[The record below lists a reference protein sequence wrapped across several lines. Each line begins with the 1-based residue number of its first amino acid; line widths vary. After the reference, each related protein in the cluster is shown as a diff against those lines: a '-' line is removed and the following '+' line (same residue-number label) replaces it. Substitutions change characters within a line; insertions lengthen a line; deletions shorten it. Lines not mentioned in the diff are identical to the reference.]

1 MGRRNKSYSKDLHQ
15 QAYERLNSMQAF
27 GESRR
32 AAKSE
37 GADRDKI
44 FSFNTYKSY
53 WKHTKYFIKYIKE
66 HHSECTTLKKARKYV
81 GEWLQDGVDRG
92 LSAWTIGVQRSAM
105 GKLYGIAPDDED
117 FFKAPKKQR
126 ENIKRS
132 RGVRVR
138 DKHFSKTNN
147 DGLIKFCQGTGLRR
161 KELQELRGKDLMT
174 RAQIEAEIS
183 ELKKL
188 LPAELTPDAEK
199 RLGML
204 KDALMFREDY
214 FKILQE
220 KQRAEMDA
228 GIAKSNAD
236 KAVTEAEKNAANTV
250 QQARQEAKKEVAAIQ
265 GQLEQERAES
275 AHQRALNANLLR
287 IAKERANADRKLKPK
302 KEHTGYVVVASGEKE
317 YRYKDGYRKL
327 QNVLLWEAVIQSP
340 YTIDMPEAIVRKQ
353 ITRDLLR
360 KNEAG
365 ETLIGRLG
373 INGYYPGNYESMVD
387 DHQWCS
393 EPEKYNIA
401 LEFYFQMNGRYGYW
415 EVKFFHTRALKRI
428 PNDLRLR

>member
-1 MGRRNKSYSKDLHQ
+1 MRRWVAISK
-15 QAYERLNSMQAF
+15 F
-27 GESRR
+27 V
-32 AAKSE
+32 KV
-37 GADRDKI
+37 
-44 FSFNTYKSY
+44 
-53 WKHTKYFIKYIKE
+53 
-66 HHSECTTLKKARKYV
+66 TTLGGYK
-81 GEWLQDGVDRG
+81 E
-92 LSAWTIGVQRSAM
+92 VQGGYSDPACTHVI
-105 GKLYGIAPDDED
+105 LT
-117 FFKAPKKQR
+117 KQ
-126 ENIKRS
+126 EY
-132 RGVRVR
+132 
-138 DKHFSKTNN
+138 D
-147 DGLIKFCQGTGLRR
+147 
-161 KELQELRGKDLMT
+161 
-174 RAQIEAEIS
+174 
-183 ELKKL
+183 
-188 LPAELTPDAEK
+188 
-199 RLGML
+199 
-204 KDALMFREDY
+204 
-214 FKILQE
+214 KILQE

-415 EVKFFHTRALKRI
+415 EVKFLHTRALKRI

>member
-15 QAYERLNSMQAF
+15 QAYERLNGMQAF

-32 AAKSE
+32 AAKVE
-37 GADRDKI
+37 GTDRDKI

-66 HHSECTTLKKARKYV
+66 HHPECTTLKKARKYV
-81 GEWLQDGVDRG
+81 GEWLQDSVDRG

-174 RAQIEAEIS
+174 RAQIETEIS

-188 LPAELTPDAEK
+188 PPAELTPDTER

-204 KDALMFREDY
+204 QDALMFREDY
-214 FKILQE
+214 FTHVRNGKGGRERISPIIGPNMEQIVERIRNTPAEE
-220 KQRAEMDA
+220 KVWQHVHQSADIHGYRAEYA
-228 GIAKSNAD
+228 TAIYKSHARPIAEIPYDRVNKGTGHRYQSQVYTCRKDESGRKLD
-236 KAVTEAEKNAANTV
+236 KAAMLVCSKALGHN
-250 QQARQEAKKEVAAIQ
+250 R
-265 GQLEQERAES
+265 LE
-275 AHQRALNANLLR
+275 
-287 IAKERANADRKLKPK
+287 
-302 KEHTGYVVVASGEKE
+302 VVANN
-317 YRYKDGYRKL
+317 Y
-327 QNVLLWEAVIQSP
+327 I
-340 YTIDMPEAIVRKQ
+340 
-353 ITRDLLR
+353 RDL
-360 KNEAG
+360 
-365 ETLIGRLG
+365 
-373 INGYYPGNYESMVD
+373 
-387 DHQWCS
+387 
-393 EPEKYNIA
+393 
-401 LEFYFQMNGRYGYW
+401 
-415 EVKFFHTRALKRI
+415 
-428 PNDLRLR
+428 

>member
-66 HHSECTTLKKARKYV
+66 HHPECTTLKKARKYV
-81 GEWLQDGVDRG
+81 SEWLQDGVDRG
-92 LSAWTIGVQRSAM
+92 LSAWTIGVQRSAI

-174 RAQIEAEIS
+174 RAQIETEIS

-188 LPAELTPDAEK
+188 PPAELTPDTER

-204 KDALMFREDY
+204 QDALMFREDY
-214 FKILQE
+214 FTHVRNGKGGRERVSPIIGPNMEQIVERIRNTPAEE
-220 KQRAEMDA
+220 KVWQHVHQSADIHGYRAEYATAIYKAHARDIKDIPYDRVNRGTGKRYQSQVYTCRKDEA
-228 GIAKSNAD
+228 GKKLD
-236 KAVTEAEKNAANTV
+236 KAAMLVCSK
-250 QQARQEAKKEVAAIQ
+250 
-265 GQLEQERAES
+265 
-275 AHQRALNANLLR
+275 ALGHNR
-287 IAKERANADRKLKPK
+287 IS
-302 KEHTGYVVVASGEKE
+302 VVA
-317 YRYKDGYRKL
+317 D
-327 QNVLLWEAVIQSP
+327 
-340 YTIDMPEAIVRKQ
+340 
-353 ITRDLLR
+353 
-360 KNEAG
+360 
-365 ETLIGRLG
+365 
-373 INGYYPGNYESMVD
+373 NY
-387 DHQWCS
+387 
-393 EPEKYNIA
+393 IRG
-401 LEFYFQMNGRYGYW
+401 L
-415 EVKFFHTRALKRI
+415 
-428 PNDLRLR
+428 

>member
-1 MGRRNKSYSKDLHQ
+1 MGEGGTMGRRNKSYSKDLHQ

-66 HHSECTTLKKARKYV
+66 HHPECTTLKKARKYV

-126 ENIKRS
+126 VNIKRS

-214 FKILQE
+214 FTHVRNGKGGRERVSPIVGPNIEQIVERIRNTPAEE
-220 KQRAEMDA
+220 KVWQHVHQSADIHGYRAEYA
-228 GIAKSNAD
+228 TAIYKSH
-236 KAVTEAEKNAANTV
+236 
-250 QQARQEAKKEVAAIQ
+250 ARPIVEIPY
-265 GQLEQERAES
+265 GRRS
-275 AHQRALNANLLR
+275 S
-287 IAKERANADRKLKPK
+287 
-302 KEHTGYVVVASGEKE
+302 VVFG
-317 YRYKDGYRKL
+317 
-327 QNVLLWEAVIQSP
+327 
-340 YTIDMPEAIVRKQ
+340 
-353 ITRDLLR
+353 
-360 KNEAG
+360 AG
-365 ETLIGRLG
+365 E
-373 INGYYPGNYESMVD
+373 V
-387 DHQWCS
+387 
-393 EPEKYNIA
+393 
-401 LEFYFQMNGRYGYW
+401 
-415 EVKFFHTRALKRI
+415 
-428 PNDLRLR
+428 